1 MPRELIT
8 IHAGQCGNQ
17 VGAQFWEHLCRDHGI
32 AKDGTLEDFASDS
45 AAAGDRK
52 DVFFYQ
58 ADDDHFVPRAVLID
72 LEPRVINSVLSG
84 PYRSLF
90 NPENVWTSKSGGGA
104 GNNWAAGYSA
114 GEKIADELIEI
125 IEREADGSDSLE
137 GFMLLHSI
145 AGGTGSGL
153 GSFLLER
160 LNDAYPKKLI
170 QTYSVFP
177 HSEETSDVVVQ
188 PYNSVLTL
196 KRLVNN
202 ADSVVVLDNGALGR
216 IAADRLHVQGPSY
229 SQTNQLVSTVMGAS
243 TMTLRY
249 PGYMNNDLVGMIAS
263 LVPTPRAHFLMTS
276 YTPFTS
282 DTIERGKSTMKTSV
296 LDVMRRLLQPKNR
309 MVSFPQNALA
319 SKNACYISILNV
331 IQGDDIDP
339 RDVHK
344 SLLRIRERQLATFI
358 PWGPASIQ
366 VALTRRS
373 PYTPVS
379 HRVSG
384 LMLANHTGM
393 AGLLKRTLDQFD
405 RLKKRNA
412 FIEQYKREAMFANDL
427 SEFDDARDTVA
438 EVMAEYKAME
448 GPDYITG
455 GVDT

>member
-45 AAAGDRK
+45 ASAGDRK

-58 ADDDHFVPRAVLID
+58 ADDDHYVPRAILVD
-72 LEPRVINSVLSG
+72 LEPRVINSILSG
-84 PYRSLF
+84 PYKNLY
-90 NPENVWTSKSGGGA
+90 NPENIYTSKTGGGA
-104 GNNWAAGYSA
+104 GNNWAAGYAA

-188 PYNSVLTL
+188 PYNSVLAL
-196 KRLVNN
+196 KRLINN
-202 ADSVVVLDNGALGR
+202 ADSVVVLDN
-216 IAADRLHVQGPSY
+216 
-229 SQTNQLVSTVMGAS
+229 
-243 TMTLRY
+243 
-249 PGYMNNDLVGMIAS
+249 GYMNNDLVGMIAS

-296 LDVMRRLLQPKNR
+296 LD
-309 MVSFPQNALA
+309 
-319 SKNACYISILNV
+319 
-331 IQGDDIDP
+331 
-339 RDVHK
+339 
-344 SLLRIRERQLATFI
+344 
-358 PWGPASIQ
+358 
-366 VALTRRS
+366 
-373 PYTPVS
+373 
-379 HRVSG
+379 
-384 LMLANHTGM
+384 
-393 AGLLKRTLDQFD
+393 FD

-412 FIEQYKREAMFANDL
+412 FVEMYKRESMFANDL
-427 SEFDDARDTVA
+427 SEFDDARETVA
-438 EVMAEYKAME
+438 EVMAEYKAAE
-448 GPDYITG
+448 GADYITG